1 MNKTTPIN
9 RKQYVQ
15 GVIRSMC
22 DLDKQTLLGTYEPFG
37 AHATVIYE
45 FLKGR
50 GLINAS
56 GHLTEFGFEVVAELQ
71 KDPHFRVD
79 KPCDTE

>member
-1 MNKTTPIN
+1 VSKVQAVIN
-9 RKQYVQ
+9 N
-15 GVIRSMC
+15 MC

-45 FLKGR
+45 FLRGNGLVNGR
-50 GLINAS
+50 
-56 GHLTEFGFEVVAELQ
+56 GHLTPLGFEVVAELQ

>member
-1 MNKTTPIN
+1 MYGKFFDTRAQAVLHN
-9 RKQYVQ
+9 
-15 GVIRSMC
+15 MC

-37 AHATVIYE
+37 AHATAIYE
-45 FLKGR
+45 FLR
-50 GLINAS
+50 GS
-56 GHLTEFGFEVVAELQ
+56 GLVDAFGSLTVFGKEVKQELQ